1 MQLSTLQLVSVWILP
16 VLFAI
21 TLHEVAHAR
30 AAFYFGDNSSTLVER
45 LSLNPFKHIELL
57 GTILIPLIMILVIGF
72 AIGWAKPVLIDVRRL
87 RNPEKNLPWIALAG
101 PMSNFVMAIIWALL
115 LRLIFEFQ
123 INSFVGTFLVYMS
136 IAGVLINSI
145 LMVFNLLPIPPL
157 DGSKVIMPLLPKSLA
172 RIYVKLSPYGFYLII
187 ALMLL
192 GLLGIILNPLIN
204 NILTL
209 LIKLSGFPPSVFAG
223 FIQSL
228 N

>member
-1 MQLSTLQLVSVWILP
+1 MNLTTIQLVSVWILP

-21 TLHEVAHAR
+21 TIHEVAHAR
-30 AAFYFGDNSSTLVER
+30 VAYYFGDESVKLAGR

-57 GTILIPLIMILVIGF
+57 GTILIPLIMVLVVGF
-72 AIGWAKPVLIDVRRL
+72 AIGWAKPVMIDIRKL
-87 RNPEKNLPWIALAG
+87 RNPDKNIPWIALAG
-101 PMSNFVMAIIWALL
+101 PMSNFVMAIMWALV
-115 LRLIFEFQ
+115 LRLIFEMD
-123 INSFVGTFLVYMS
+123 VRPEWVLFLVYMS

-157 DGSKVIMPLLPKSLA
+157 DGSKVIMPFLPKNFA
-172 RIYVKLSPYGFYLII
+172 RIYASFSPYGFYLII

-209 LIKLSGFPPSVFAG
+209 LINLSGFPSSVFAG